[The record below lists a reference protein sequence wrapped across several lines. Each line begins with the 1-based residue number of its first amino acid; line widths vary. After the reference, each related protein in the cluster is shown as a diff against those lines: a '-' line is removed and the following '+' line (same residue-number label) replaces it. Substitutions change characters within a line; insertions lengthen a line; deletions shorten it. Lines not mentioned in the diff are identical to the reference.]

1 MKHFYRCPYILRLAI
16 GSYFHTYVLFV
27 FSRISKFNASITTLS
42 GCIKEATSGIV
53 DDLKSPAGLWNSI
66 YFQWNQTKTYAQP
79 CGSLRALSLC
89 GCSVVSVSNV
99 SVVLPWVN
107 TTYGNLKNQQV
118 NVPNHTVLS
127 QGSVLDCPYL
137 A

>member
-1 MKHFYRCPYILRLAI
+1 MKKFGPSSLSVYSLDEEENGVSMKHFYRCPYILRLAI

-66 YFQWNQTKTYAQP
+66 YF
-79 CGSLRALSLC
+79 
-89 GCSVVSVSNV
+89 
-99 SVVLPWVN
+99 
-107 TTYGNLKNQQV
+107 
-118 NVPNHTVLS
+118 
-127 QGSVLDCPYL
+127 
-137 A
+137 